1 VRLNWLDFVII
12 ILVLLFMIRGAIKGL
27 FREAF
32 GLGGVFLG
40 IIVAINRYE
49 AMGKVL
55 MREFNKFETLSPRVI
70 NLISFIIIFIG
81 IALLCSLVGVI
92 LHKASKYS
100 LVKGLD
106 QGGGF
111 LLGLFE
117 GTLICSIILILLSVS
132 PLSEKASEW
141 MNSSLFSPYLI
152 KEGPA
157 VYDRVVSIVPGKARK
172 FMEKLNKFEELAPGK
187 SEGK

>member
-1 VRLNWLDFVII
+1 MRLNWLDIVII
-12 ILVLLFMIRGAIKGL
+12 MLVVLFMIRGAMKGL

-40 IIVAINRYE
+40 IIIAINRYE
-49 AMGKVL
+49 GVAEVL
-55 MREFNKFETLSPRVI
+55 MREFNKSSTISPTMTNI
-70 NLISFIIIFIG
+70 ISFIIIFIG
-81 IALLCSLVGVI
+81 IALLCSLIGVT

-117 GTLICSIILILLSVS
+117 GSLICSLILILLSIS

-141 MNSSLFSPYLI
+141 TGNSLFSPYLI
-152 KEGPA
+152 KGAPV
-157 VYDRVVSIVPGKARK
+157 VYDRVVSIVPGKAKK

-187 SEGK
+187 SKGK